1 MAKKSSSINP
11 WFARASERIP
21 KVDVLVERALATLLS
36 RRNDQEDYIRQNFSA
51 LVQGLQD
58 EAYRLYLEFE
68 KRAGGQVLSEEISAL
83 AQKSS
88 DPQNVALALEVNF
101 LKVDKYFLS
110 FSNSRKSRAGT
121 SFELV
126 VTALFERL
134 NYPHMRQ
141 PVLGDSNPDYVMP
154 SLEYYE
160 KYSAD
165 CILFTCKRTLRER
178 WRQVITEGKTS
189 GTYYLATI
197 DKKLSSPEISRMK
210 DRNVC
215 LVVPASLKEE
225 AYREFVNVVSFE
237 NFFRDFLDPAVARW
251 KSNGVI

>member
-21 KVDVLVERALATLLS
+21 KVDVLVERAISTLLHQG
-36 RRNDQEDYIRQNFSA
+36 NDQEEYIRQNFSA

-58 EAYRLYLEFE
+58 EAYRLYLE
-68 KRAGGQVLSEEISAL
+68 KRAGGQVLSEEVSTL
-83 AQKSS
+83 AAQTSE
-88 DPQNVALALEVNF
+88 PQNLALALENNF
-101 LKVDKYFLS
+101 LKIDKYFLS
-110 FSNSRKSRAGT
+110 FSNSRKSRAGM

-134 NYPHMRQ
+134 SYPHVRQ

-154 SLEYYE
+154 SLAYYE
-160 KYSAD
+160 KYSSD

-197 DKKLSSPEISRMK
+197 DKKLSSTEISRMR

-215 LVVPASLKEE
+215 LVVPAALKEKT
-225 AYREFVNVVSFE
+225 YSEFVNVVSFE

-251 KSNGVI
+251 KSNNVI